1 MVISTTV
8 SPLLS
13 TLTGEL
19 MGKGLNWL
27 FGSLM
32 IYGVVLQGISRAIIG
47 GFERETKI
55 GENLEGMEMA
65 LMTK

>member
-19 MGKGLNWL
+19 MGMGINWL

-32 IYGVVLQGISRAIIG
+32 LYGVALQVISRAIIG
-47 GFERETKI
+47 GFEREKKI
-55 GENLEGMEMA
+55 GDDRDGLEMN